1 METKTCSKCGE
12 TKALSEFY
20 KRPRYRLGVYCHCK
34 KCVYGKHR
42 NWVQANREY
51 LRQYQREYTATR
63 RAAAREAVNQ

>member
-20 KRPRYRLGVYCHCK
+20 KAPKYRLGVQCHCK
-34 KCVYGKHR
+34 KCMDGDYR
-42 NWVQANREY
+42 RWYQENRDY
-51 LRQYQREYTATR
+51 VRQYQREHQAR